1 MEEVSRS
8 LRRLTNYAA
17 GLQDLMAELQRAVPE
32 SSQGSDRSGAV
43 QAFLGRDGLPQAFR
57 VHPDWRD
64 KIGASSFSAAVT
76 QACEAAT
83 RERGLAWLRALEK
96 SGWQQRADRLKADPA
111 AAEAAHHGT
120 VPPAFRR
127 PGASRPR
134 SPDELAEQAI
144 RLARDVSSRAA
155 ATPRPS
161 PRGTGANRSRTVT
174 LTLSPSGHVSC
185 HADASWAAEQ
195 SAGQLTDA
203 LTMALATARQN
214 LAASTSADTPADGA
228 DDLLE
233 RQERL
238 LAQVFAAFD
247 GAPRLGGN

>member
-17 GLQDLMAELQRAVPE
+17 GLRDLMAELQQATPE

-43 QAFLGRDGLPQAFR
+43 QALLGRDGLPQAFR

-64 KIGASSFSAAVT
+64 KIGVSSFGAAVT
-76 QACEAAT
+76 QACVAAT
-83 RERGLAWLRALEK
+83 RERGLAWSRALEK
-96 SGWQQRADRLKADPA
+96 SGWQQRADRLRADPA
-111 AAEAAHHGT
+111 VGGAAHHGT
-120 VPPAFRR
+120 VPPAFRL
-127 PGASRPR
+127 PGTSRPR

-144 RLARDVSSRAA
+144 RLARDASSRAA
-155 ATPRPS
+155 ATPRPN

-185 HADASWAAEQ
+185 QTDARWAAEQ

-203 LTMALATARQN
+203 LSAALAAARQN
-214 LAASTSADTPADGA
+214 LAAATSADATGDGA
-228 DDLLE
+228 DDLLA

-238 LAQVFAAFD
+238 LAEVFAAFED
-247 GAPRLGGN
+247 LRRFGGN

>member
-1 MEEVSRS
+1 
-8 LRRLTNYAA
+8 
-17 GLQDLMAELQRAVPE
+17 MAELQRAAPE

-57 VHPDWRD
+57 VHPDWMD
-64 KIGASSFSAAVT
+64 KIGASSFGAAVT

-83 RERGLAWLRALEK
+83 RERGLAWSRALEK

-111 AAEAAHHGT
+111 TAGAASYGT
-120 VPPAFRR
+120 VPPAFRHS
-127 PGASRPR
+127 GASEPQ

-155 ATPRPS
+155 ATPRPN

-174 LTLSPSGHVSC
+174 LTLSRSGHVSC
-185 HADASWAAEQ
+185 QADPSWTAEQ

-203 LTMALATARQN
+203 LSTALAAARQH
-214 LAASTSADTPADGA
+214 LAASASAGATADGA
-228 DDLLE
+228 DDLLA

-238 LAQVFAAFD
+238 LAEVFAAFEGPRRLD
-247 GAPRLGGN
+247 GN